1 MLEFCQCMTW
11 FRPGFYKL
19 RHYKFLFFCS
29 TLLTLVL
36 SSESYIDNLEID
48 ASSIIVSPAE
58 NQIIFS
64 DNVLLNTGKLI
75 LKSDSAIYNE
85 LNKTITL
92 VGAPSSIDSVDVS
105 RVFKGS
111 ANKIIFFSN
120 SKVQLV
126 GRAIMNYDNI
136 NISSN
141 SIVFNPENGKMTSN
155 E

>member
-1 MLEFCQCMTW
+1 MH
-11 FRPGFYKL
+11 
-19 RHYKFLFFCS
+19 HYKFLFFCS

-48 ASSIIVSPAE
+48 ASSIIVSPSE

-92 VGAPSSIDSVDVS
+92 VGAPSSIDSIDGS
-105 RVFKGS
+105 RFFKGS

-136 NISSN
+136 EISSN

>member
-1 MLEFCQCMTW
+1 M
-11 FRPGFYKL
+11 

-92 VGAPSSIDSVDVS
+92 VGAPSSIDSTEGS

>member
-1 MLEFCQCMTW
+1 MH
-11 FRPGFYKL
+11 
-19 RHYKFLFFCS
+19 HYKFLIFCS

-136 NISSN
+136 DISSN

>member
-1 MLEFCQCMTW
+1 MH
-11 FRPGFYKL
+11 
-19 RHYKFLFFCS
+19 HYKFLFFCS

-64 DNVLLNTGKLI
+64 DNVLLNTGKFI

-92 VGAPSSIDSVDVS
+92 VGAPSSIDSTEGS

>member
-1 MLEFCQCMTW
+1 MYIIIT
-11 FRPGFYKL
+11 KL
-19 RHYKFLFFCS
+19 V
-29 TLLTLVL
+29 TTITLVFIL
-36 SSESYIDNLEID
+36 LAPNVWAAEYTELESSLARINPDMKAVNIEATPMFGIY
-48 ASSIIVSPAE
+48 
-58 NQIIFS
+58 
-64 DNVLLNTGKLI
+64 NVLLNTGKLI

-92 VGAPSSIDSVDVS
+92 VGAPSSIDSTEGS

-136 NISSN
+136 DISSN

>member
-1 MLEFCQCMTW
+1 MH
-11 FRPGFYKL
+11 
-19 RHYKFLFFCS
+19 HYKFLIFCS

>member
-1 MLEFCQCMTW
+1 MH
-11 FRPGFYKL
+11 
-19 RHYKFLFFCS
+19 HYKFLFFCS

-64 DNVLLNTGKLI
+64 DNVLLNTGKFI

-92 VGAPSSIDSVDVS
+92 VGAPSSIDSTEGS

-136 NISSN
+136 DISSN

>member
-1 MLEFCQCMTW
+1 MYHC
-11 FRPGFYKL
+11 
-19 RHYKFLFFCS
+19 KFLFFCS

-92 VGAPSSIDSVDVS
+92 VGAPSSIDSTEGS

-136 NISSN
+136 DISSN

>member
-1 MLEFCQCMTW
+1 MH
-11 FRPGFYKL
+11 
-19 RHYKFLFFCS
+19 HYKFLFFCS

-92 VGAPSSIDSVDVS
+92 VGAPSSIDSTEGS

-136 NISSN
+136 DISSN

>member
-1 MLEFCQCMTW
+1 MH
-11 FRPGFYKL
+11 
-19 RHYKFLFFCS
+19 HYKFLIFCS

-141 SIVFNPENGKMTSN
+141 SIVFNPENGKMTSK

>member
-1 MLEFCQCMTW
+1 MH
-11 FRPGFYKL
+11 
-19 RHYKFLFFCS
+19 HYKFLIFCS

-64 DNVLLNTGKLI
+64 DNVLLNTGKFI

-92 VGAPSSIDSVDVS
+92 VGAPSSIDSTEGS

>member
-1 MLEFCQCMTW
+1 MH
-11 FRPGFYKL
+11 
-19 RHYKFLFFCS
+19 HYKFLFFCS

>member
-1 MLEFCQCMTW
+1 M
-11 FRPGFYKL
+11 

-36 SSESYIDNLEID
+36 SSESYIHNLEID

-85 LNKTITL
+85 LDKTITL
-92 VGAPSSIDSVDVS
+92 VGAPSSIDSIEGS

-120 SKVQLV
+120 SRVQLV

-136 NISSN
+136 EISSN

>member
-1 MLEFCQCMTW
+1 MH
-11 FRPGFYKL
+11 
-19 RHYKFLFFCS
+19 HYKFLFFCS
-29 TLLTLVL
+29 TLLALVL

-64 DNVLLNTGKLI
+64 DNVLLNTGKFI

-92 VGAPSSIDSVDVS
+92 VGAPSSIDSTEGS

-136 NISSN
+136 DISSN

>member
-1 MLEFCQCMTW
+1 
-11 FRPGFYKL
+11 L

-92 VGAPSSIDSVDVS
+92 VGAPSSIDSTEGS

-136 NISSN
+136 DISSN

>member
-1 MLEFCQCMTW
+1 MH
-11 FRPGFYKL
+11 
-19 RHYKFLFFCS
+19 HYKFLFFCS

-136 NISSN
+136 DISSN

>member
-1 MLEFCQCMTW
+1 MH
-11 FRPGFYKL
+11 
-19 RHYKFLFFCS
+19 HYKFLIFCS

-85 LNKTITL
+85 LNKTITF

>member
-1 MLEFCQCMTW
+1 MH
-11 FRPGFYKL
+11 
-19 RHYKFLFFCS
+19 HYKFLISCS

-92 VGAPSSIDSVDVS
+92 VGAPSSIDSTEGS

>member
-1 MLEFCQCMTW
+1 M
-11 FRPGFYKL
+11 

-64 DNVLLNTGKLI
+64 DNVLLNTGKFI

-92 VGAPSSIDSVDVS
+92 EGAPSSIDSTEGS

-136 NISSN
+136 DISSN

>member
-1 MLEFCQCMTW
+1 M
-11 FRPGFYKL
+11 

-136 NISSN
+136 DISSN

>member
-1 MLEFCQCMTW
+1 MH
-11 FRPGFYKL
+11 
-19 RHYKFLFFCS
+19 HYKFLIFCS

-64 DNVLLNTGKLI
+64 DNVLLDTGKLI

-136 NISSN
+136 DISSN

>member
-1 MLEFCQCMTW
+1 M
-11 FRPGFYKL
+11 

-64 DNVLLNTGKLI
+64 DNVLLNTGKFI

-92 VGAPSSIDSVDVS
+92 VGAPSSIDSTEGS

-136 NISSN
+136 DISSN

>member
-1 MLEFCQCMTW
+1 MHH
-11 FRPGFYKL
+11 FR
-19 RHYKFLFFCS
+19 FLYICS
-29 TLLTLVL
+29 ALLILSL

-48 ASSIIVSPAE
+48 ANSIIVSPAE

-75 LKSDSAIYNE
+75 LKSDSAIYDE
-85 LNKTITL
+85 LDKTITL
-92 VGAPSSIDSVDVS
+92 DGMPSSINSMEGS
-105 RVFKGS
+105 KIFKGS

-120 SKVQLV
+120 SKVHLI
-126 GRAIMNYDNI
+126 GKAIMNYDNI

-141 SIVFNPENGKMTSN
+141 SIVFNPENGKMTSD